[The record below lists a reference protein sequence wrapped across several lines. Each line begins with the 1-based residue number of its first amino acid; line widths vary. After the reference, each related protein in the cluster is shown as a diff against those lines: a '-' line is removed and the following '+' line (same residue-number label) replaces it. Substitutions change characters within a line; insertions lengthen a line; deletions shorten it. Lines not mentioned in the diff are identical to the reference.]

1 MFGNIVA
8 LLGALMLLPA
18 LAWGQG
24 AIGTVGKVGC
34 LENPKKISRLEITQP
49 GVYENFLLDG
59 RGAGGNLVKITADHV
74 TVRHCEIY
82 GGSGNAIGVFGA
94 NVVIE
99 NCRIHHMLS
108 GTFKEQNDAHGIAG
122 RWGSVVIRNCDI
134 GLVSGDCIQFDPDRA
149 SSGSVT
155 IERCHLWTGP
165 LPAAAAGFKAG
176 ERPGENAVDTKTKA
190 DGPRCV
196 LKISRCLMNGFN
208 QPAQIQNAAALNLKE
223 NVDAEVRECVFHD
236 NEIALR
242 VRGPGKRGG
251 AHVSVV
257 DCALYETLSGVRAE
271 DKIEQLK
278 LLGLGFGRGVG
289 ERIRFVN
296 GKASAGYE
304 NKGEHTAPAME
315 LLLQKGFT
323 TP

>member
-122 RWGSVVIRNCDI
+122 RWGS
-134 GLVSGDCIQFDPDRA
+134 
-149 SSGSVT
+149 
-155 IERCHLWTGP
+155 
-165 LPAAAAGFKAG
+165 
-176 ERPGENAVDTKTKA
+176 
-190 DGPRCV
+190 PR
-196 LKISRCLMNGFN
+196 RYF
-208 QPAQIQNAAALNLKE
+208 
-223 NVDAEVRECVFHD
+223 RH
-236 NEIALR
+236 
-242 VRGPGKRGG
+242 G
-251 AHVSVV
+251 A
-257 DCALYETLSGVRAE
+257 TR
-271 DKIEQLK
+271 
-278 LLGLGFGRGVG
+278 
-289 ERIRFVN
+289 
-296 GKASAGYE
+296 
-304 NKGEHTAPAME
+304 
-315 LLLQKGFT
+315 
-323 TP
+323 